1 MTTPIK
7 KATDVYFTLNNGIKI
22 PALGLGTVPP
32 DDPSDVKDQVVTA
45 IKAGYRLIDTAWY
58 YGTEKYVGQ
67 ALKEVF
73 DEGIVKREDIFITT
87 KVWPSFWH
95 SPEKSLDISLK
106 TLGLDYVDLFLQH
119 WPVELHG
126 DENGQPTAPKDDKGN
141 LIYDDDPA
149 TGTKFI
155 EVYQSLEKILDN
167 TKKTRSIG
175 VSNYSLPKIRQLLPR
190 VKHVPVVNQIEYHPQ
205 LPQQNL
211 VDFCNQHK
219 IIIEAYSPVGG
230 PGAPVLNLPLV
241 QELAKKYD
249 VSTNEIVDAY
259 QILNGRIAI
268 PRSSNLER
276 IKSIVNLPDLSKEE
290 LDELYQIGV
299 VNPTR
304 YANDPWG
311 YGLGFRWWEGDT
323 LSKEFD

>member
-1 MTTPIK
+1 M
-7 KATDVYFTLNNGIKI
+7 
-22 PALGLGTVPP
+22 
-32 DDPSDVKDQVVTA
+32 
-45 IKAGYRLIDTAWY
+45 
-58 YGTEKYVGQ
+58 
-67 ALKEVF
+67 
-73 DEGIVKREDIFITT
+73 
-87 KVWPSFWH
+87 
-95 SPEKSLDISLK
+95 
-106 TLGLDYVDLFLQH
+106 
-119 WPVELHG
+119 
-126 DENGQPTAPKDDKGN
+126 
-141 LIYDDDPA
+141 
-149 TGTKFI
+149 
-155 EVYQSLEKILDN
+155 
-167 TKKTRSIG
+167 
-175 VSNYSLPKIRQLLPR
+175 
-190 VKHVPVVNQIEYHPQ
+190 KHVPVVNQIEYHPQ

-211 VDFCNQHK
+211 VDFCNEHK

-230 PGAPVLNLPLV
+230 TGAPVLKLPLV

-299 VNPTR
+299 INPTR
-304 YANDPWG
+304 YTNDPWG